1 MGEAEERVKLRPA
14 RPEDAAAVGEI
25 WHLGWGDGHLGH
37 VPEELVAVRTGPS
50 FRTRAA
56 ERIGDTTV
64 AVVDGAVAGFIM
76 VVGDEVEQV
85 FVAAAHRGT
94 GIADALM
101 AEAERQVNEDGHAR
115 AWLAVVAGNTRA
127 RRFYERNGW
136 SDDGLFDYTARTER
150 GPIPVPSHRYVKDLG

>member
-1 MGEAEERVKLRPA
+1 MRETEELVELRPA
-14 RPEDAAAVGEI
+14 RPDDAAAVGEI

-76 VVGDEVEQV
+76 VVDDEVEQV
-85 FVAAAHRGT
+85 YVSAEHRGK
-94 GIADALM
+94 GIADLLM
-101 AEAERQVNEDGHAR
+101 KEAERQVRENGYTR
-115 AWLAVVAGNTRA
+115 AWLAVVAGNARA
-127 RRFYERNGW
+127 RRFYERSGW
-136 SDDGLFDYTARTER
+136 SDDGLFDYTARSEK
-150 GPIPVPSHRYVKDLG
+150 GPILVPSHRYVKDLD